1 MKNNTYCET
10 AKKILT
16 QRINTFFKDKPTNSI
31 AVVGISG
38 GKDSTITAKLLVDT
52 LGVDRVLGVLMPN
65 GKGKQDSDAY
75 KVVEYLGIKWKE
87 IDISPMYNEF
97 VKSFDG
103 CTEPMLQNLAP
114 RLRMTTLYAVAQNSK
129 VPAFVANTCNMSET
143 FVGYATKW
151 GDNVGDFE
159 VLGDMLV
166 TDILKLGDYLGI
178 PYELVHKTPSDGL
191 CGKSDEENLGVT
203 YEAIDNYIN
212 GKMELLTEEEKERIK
227 HLHEAN
233 KHKKFSMEI

>member
-1 MKNNTYCET
+1 MNNNYCKT

-97 VKSFDG
+97 VKSFDD

-129 VPAFVANTCNMSET
+129 VPAFVVNTCNMSET

-166 TDILKLGDYLGI
+166 TDILKLGDYLGV
-178 PYELVHKTPSDGL
+178 PYELVHKIPSDGL